1 MKRTFK
7 YALLATAAAFA
18 LGVAMPSQAQQQDEM
33 QTTRTMKQQRVYQQN
48 QADRYA
54 AQRAYDAETSGTEAY
69 GYVPL
74 PSQGSGD
81 PCEYQGNYGTGIDYQ
96 LCGGGD

>member
-1 MKRTFK
+1 MRRTFK

-33 QTTRTMKQQRVYQQN
+33 QATRTMKQQRVYQQN
-48 QADRYA
+48 QADRYMG
-54 AQRAYDAETSGTEAY
+54 QRAYDEETSGTEAY

-74 PSQGSGD
+74 QGGGD
-81 PCEYQGNYGTGIDYQ
+81 PCEFQGNYGTGTDYSV
-96 LCGGGD
+96 CGN